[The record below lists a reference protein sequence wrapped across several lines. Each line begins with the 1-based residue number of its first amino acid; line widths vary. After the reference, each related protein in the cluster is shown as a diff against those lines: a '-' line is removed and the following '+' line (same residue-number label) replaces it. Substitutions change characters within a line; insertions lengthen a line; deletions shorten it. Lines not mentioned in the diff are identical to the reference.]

1 MVKKDYYITKTII
14 SVSYTHLEDATE
26 EEINSSKES
35 LEGAI
40 ARFNSLLIEESTGDF
55 NGNGK
60 IDIGDL
66 AMVSKNFGSTN
77 TSLDL
82 NKDGSIDEYEIS
94 FINHRILN

>member
-1 MVKKDYYITKTII
+1 MLLQCF
-14 SVSYTHLEDATE
+14 SPWPC
-26 EEINSSKES
+26 KES
-35 LEGAI
+35 LEGSI

-66 AMVSKNFGSTN
+66 AMVSKNYGSTTN

>member
-1 MVKKDYYITKTII
+1 M
-14 SVSYTHLEDATE
+14 
-26 EEINSSKES
+26 ES

-66 AMVSKNFGSTN
+66 AMVSKNIGSTTN
-77 TSLDL
+77 TLL
-82 NKDGSIDEYEIS
+82 MNM
-94 FINHRILN
+94 R